1 MKEVYVVPETLPVMI
16 SSESMVCTSPTDIV
30 GDRIDYGDPITIV
43 W

>member
-16 SSESMVCTSPTDIV
+16 SSESMVCTSPTGIL
-30 GDRIDYGDPITIV
+30 GDRLDYGDPNPII

>member
-16 SSESMVCTSPTDIV
+16 FSESMVCTSPTGIDA
-30 GDRIDYGDPITIV
+30 DRNDYGDPITIL